1 MKRSSRSSRTPATL
15 SDSVHQQLNM
25 YALAASAAGVGV
37 LALAAPAEARI
48 VYTPTHHVIAEGGH
62 YRLDVNHDGITDFSL
77 QAQITHTTGYSGFYA
92 SLSAVPAAGNGVE
105 GWTGSRP
112 WASALKAGGRI
123 GSRHYFPGKVM
134 AFYCSP
140 FCSGGPSG
148 SWVNVNNR
156 YLGLQVKIG
165 GKIHYGWARL
175 NVKIQGSSIVGT
187 LTGYAY
193 ETVPGKPIKAGQ
205 TKDGD
210 DATVQPASLGHL
222 AQGASAISAWR
233 GK

>member
-1 MKRSSRSSRTPATL
+1 VKHSLPPRKTANLP
-15 SDSVHQQLNM
+15 DSVHQQLNM
-25 YALAASAAGVGV
+25 YALAARAAGVGM
-37 LALAAPAEARI
+37 LALAVPAEARI

-62 YRLDVNHDGITDFSL
+62 YRLDVNHDGITDFTL

-105 GWTGSRP
+105 GWTGFAP
-112 WASALKAGGRI
+112 WASALRAGGRI

-134 AFYCSP
+134 AAFCSP

-148 SWVNVNNR
+148 SWVNVNKR
-156 YLGLQVKIG
+156 YLGLKVTIG

-193 ETVPGKPIKAGQ
+193 ETVPEKPIKAGQ
-205 TKDGD
+205 TSSGE
-210 DATVQPASLGHL
+210 DARVQPASLGHL
-222 AQGASAISAWR
+222 ARGASAIPARR

>member
-1 MKRSSRSSRTPATL
+1 MKRSLRPRKTASLPE
-15 SDSVHQQLNM
+15 SVQQQLNT
-25 YALAASAAGVGV
+25 YALAASAAGVGI
-37 LALAAPAEARI
+37 LALAVPAEARI

-62 YRLDVNHDGITDFSL
+62 YLLDINHDGITDFTL
-77 QAQITHTTGYSGFYA
+77 QAQITHTTSGFFA

-105 GWTGSRP
+105 GWTGYQP
-112 WASALKAGGRI
+112 WASALKAGRRI
-123 GSRHYFPGKVM
+123 GPQQYFPGKVL

-140 FCSGGPSG
+140 FCSDVPTG
-148 SWVNVNNR
+148 SWVNVNKR
-156 YLGLQVKIG
+156 YLGLEVKVG
-165 GKIHYGWARL
+165 GKIHYGWARM
-175 NVKIQGSSIVGT
+175 NVTIQGFSIVGT

-205 TKDGD
+205 TKDED

-222 AQGASAISAWR
+222 AQGASALSAWR